1 MRVDISVLRDF
12 VAVLALVVAMT
23 GAVVAV
29 LTLLRNSRVQKA
41 QFIANLTKDFFQD
54 SDLRKFFY
62 KIDYERFR
70 FDPANVAEFK
80 GSEDERYLD
89 ALLYQYNMVGRLVRL
104 GVVSQEDMEFLLF
117 EMVQVFK
124 NADVKKYIAWL
135 EGEFEKFGGYGGSQ
149 RRRPADDARWL
160 LEQVGSRAPRGAN
173 TTPNPGPQADA

>member
-1 MRVDISVLRDF
+1 LSVDISILRDF

-23 GAVVAV
+23 SAVVAV

-62 KIDYERFR
+62 KVDYEKFR
-70 FDPANVAEFK
+70 FDPTKVAEFK
-80 GSEDERYLD
+80 GSEDERHLD

-104 GVVSQEDMEFLLF
+104 GVISQEDVEFLLF

-124 NADVKKYIAWL
+124 NTEIQKYITWL
-135 EGEFEKFGGYGGSQ
+135 ETEFEKFGGYGFSQ

-160 LEQVGSRAPRGAN
+160 LEQVGSRAPRGTN
-173 TTPNPGPQADA
+173 MTPNPGAAPDA